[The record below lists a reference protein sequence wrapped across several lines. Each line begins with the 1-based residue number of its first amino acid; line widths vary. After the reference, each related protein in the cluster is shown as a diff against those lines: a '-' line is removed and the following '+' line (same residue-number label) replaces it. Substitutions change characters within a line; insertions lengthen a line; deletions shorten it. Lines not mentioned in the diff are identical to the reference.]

1 MCLQL
6 DRCTPMHALAEA
18 GGHPPTHDLAEAGGW
33 HHPPGLGD

>member
-1 MCLQL
+1 
-6 DRCTPMHALAEA
+6 MHALAEA